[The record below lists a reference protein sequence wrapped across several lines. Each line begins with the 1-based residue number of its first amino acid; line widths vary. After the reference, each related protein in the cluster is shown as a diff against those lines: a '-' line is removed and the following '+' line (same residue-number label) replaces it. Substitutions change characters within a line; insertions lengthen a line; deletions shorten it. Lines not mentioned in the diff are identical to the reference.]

1 MENPIKILGKKI
13 HKREK
18 AIRTPL
24 RKVMRLNGKLSNSK
38 SPESYTFQFF
48 LENMPTIISKNCPF
62 RLVNV
67 PSMFGYPDNV
77 ENQVKNILEKAG
89 SGVLDISVSA
99 NKDFSGHYL
108 DHKTISLSFAQ
119 FLDYQGEYN
128 LYLAQFPLF
137 ERRSKKDSLKSLNE
151 LFAGHKMFQDFC
163 LGLNGE
169 IHRINLWFSKK
180 ETFSKLHYD
189 SYDNFLFMLKGKKV
203 FYLYPPNEKG
213 VVSESIITNSFH
225 QSKRVQKNI
234 ESRIKITLTENQI
247 VFVPQGWYH
256 EVASVGS
263 ENIIALNVWFNSIED
278 LCNGREKYLLK
289 YLIAKQLETE
299 IKEELLPNYKKSI
312 LGTFRSQK
320 IPFGNANEITKTFQ
334 EDEEIGRTLFLASL
348 LEIPKHR
355 ARPFILDFLISN
367 PKMFEKILLGMSYI
381 GVECL
386 TRILE
391 EIDEKFPTSFE
402 AKNKESFINIDE
414 FYTTLNQTIDFKT
427 VTEYFI
433 DCKKCLRELVLKT
446 SFMNKLCSPY
456 KF

>member
-1 MENPIKILGKKI
+1 MENLVRILGKKI
-13 HKREK
+13 QKK
-18 AIRTPL
+18 PKLPRTPL
-24 RKVMRLNGKLSNSK
+24 RKVKKLKAKLSNSMNGK
-38 SPESYTFQFF
+38 SYTFQFF
-48 LENMPTIISKNCPF
+48 LENIQTIMSKNCPF

-67 PSMFGYPDNV
+67 PNMFGYPNNV

-89 SGVLDISVSA
+89 SGALDISVSA

-108 DHKTISLSFAQ
+108 EHKTISLTFAQ
-119 FLDYQGEYN
+119 FLDYKGEHN

-137 ERRSKKDSLKSLNE
+137 EKNNKSHSG
-151 LFAGHKMFQDFC
+151 LFSEHKIFQDFC
-163 LGLNGE
+163 QRLNGE

-256 EVASVGS
+256 EVASVGN
-263 ENIIALNVWFNSIED
+263 ENIIALNIWFNSIED

-299 IKEELLPNYKKSI
+299 IKDELLPNYRKGLLKEKLNSVD
-312 LGTFRSQK
+312 
-320 IPFGNANEITKTFQ
+320 AEEIIRIFK
-334 EDEEIGRTLFLASL
+334 EDDEEMGRNLFLANL
-348 LEIPKHR
+348 LKIPKYHVR
-355 ARPFILDFLISN
+355 SWILDFVKFDLQ
-367 PKMFEKILLGMSYI
+367 ILQRMLLTMSYI

-391 EIDEKFPTSFE
+391 EIDDKFPTSFE
-402 AKNKESFINIDE
+402 AKNEESFINIDE
-414 FYTTLNQTIDFKT
+414 FYTMLYQTIDFKA

-446 SFMNKLCSPY
+446 SFMNKLCNSY